1 MSSDKNFLL
10 TLSIILLILFF
21 VFEKYL
27 FLSFSLIFTL
37 IAYTKPNIL
46 HLLNYVFLK
55 IGLLIMILV
64 QPIILRFN
72 FYLIFGIISLIMKI
86 FKYDPLMINK
96 RNLKKET
103 FWLDRKPK
111 DENINA
117 TKEQF

>member
-1 MSSDKNFLL
+1 M
-10 TLSIILLILFF
+10 
-21 VFEKYL
+21 
-27 FLSFSLIFTL
+27 
-37 IAYTKPNIL
+37 
-46 HLLNYVFLK
+46 NYFFLK
-55 IGLLIMILV
+55 VGLLIMILV

-96 RNLKKET
+96 RNLKKDT

>member
-10 TLSIILLILFF
+10 TFSIILFF
-21 VFEKYL
+21 IFFIFKSYL
-27 FLSFSLIFTL
+27 FLSLSFIF
-37 IAYTKPNIL
+37 IIVAFTKPNLL
-46 HLLNYVFLK
+46 HLLNYFFLK

-72 FYLIFGIISLIMKI
+72 FYLIFGFISLIMKI
-86 FKYDPLMINK
+86 FRYDPLMVKK
-96 RNLKKET
+96 RNLKKDT

-111 DENINA
+111 DENLNS